1 MFEVIR
7 EYKNYLETNCRLPQ
21 DTVVNYLGN
30 LPIIFD
36 NLKINSL
43 TDIDARKVSSVWK
56 FNRWESTS
64 DGIQISEQA
73 QSGYLIALKE
83 FLRYLEEK
91 GYFSDQSISEIINLP
106 ENRKKKL
113 KGLNESEH
121 HKLREYLLFNVK
133 NDTQRRETALMFIL
147 LAAGCNLSETLSLRV
162 HHDGVIYYDDANQPS
177 GDFRVE
183 NNRLY
188 VTVRG
193 VDGSDRKVKLSQQV
207 AAFLNFYLE
216 NRKQKSRILFLS
228 NARSNTPK
236 RMAETSAQKIVERVF
251 EEAGIPVRKGEVL
264 NVLRCTALESGLIKE
279 TNRQI
284 VPLRQ
289 PAPEPV
295 STELTN
301 RQRNDAAWNQYR
313 RKVA

>member
-1 MFEVIR
+1 MYNVIR
-7 EYKNYLETNCRLPQ
+7 EYKSYLESHCRLPQ
-21 DTVVNYLGN
+21 DTIVNYLGN

-43 TDIDARKVSSVWK
+43 TDIDARKVSSAWK

-91 GYFSDQSISEIINLP
+91 GYLSDPSISGIINLP

-133 NDTQRRETALMFIL
+133 NDTRRRETALMFIL
-147 LAAGCNLSETLSLRV
+147 LATGCNLSEALSLRV
-162 HHDGVIYYDDANQPS
+162 HRDGVIYYDDANQPS

-183 NNRLY
+183 HNRLY
-188 VTVRG
+188 VAVRG
-193 VDGSDRKVKLSQQV
+193 VDGSDRKVKLSRQA

-228 NARSNTPK
+228 NARSNSPK
-236 RMAETSAQKIVERVF
+236 RMTETSAQKIVERVF
-251 EEAGIPVRKGEVL
+251 EKAGIPVRKGEVL
-264 NVLRCTALESGLIKE
+264 NVLRCTALENGLIKE

-289 PAPEPV
+289 PNPEPV

-301 RQRNDAAWNQYR
+301 RQRNDATWNQYR

>member
-91 GYFSDQSISEIINLP
+91 GYLSDQSISEIINLP

-228 NARSNTPK
+228 NARSNAPK

-251 EEAGIPVRKGEVL
+251 EKAGIPVRKGEVL

-301 RQRNDAAWNQYR
+301 RQRNDAAWNQYG